1 MIINDVIFL
10 SGIGV
15 ISWIFYTAQ
24 QKGRHGL
31 LWGLIAAI
39 MYYVPTLGFSKYVF
53 PDLVKDIADTSSQE
67 ILFIIKIVITIIL
80 ALLACGITYKTLE
93 ALPNKKYTKEEL
105 EAFEEFENNQ

>member
-15 ISWIFYTAQ
+15 ISWIFYTAR

-31 LWGLIAAI
+31 LWGVIAAV
-39 MYYVPTLGFSKYVF
+39 MYYVPTLGFSKYIF
-53 PDLVKDIADTSSQE
+53 PDLVEGIADTSNQE
-67 ILFIIKIVITIIL
+67 TLTMIKIIITIIL
-80 ALLACGITYKTLE
+80 ALLSCGITYKTLE
-93 ALPNKKYTKEEL
+93 ALPNKKYSKEEL